1 MATDPKILA
10 DMQSMLDSLKRI
22 SAAVDGP
29 KAARPYYTPKYAE
42 TVKETIDR
50 ILESGEVLF
59 FPASEVQ
66 LDTLKQQW
74 YQGRDYLI
82 SVLDPSYE
90 AKVTKI
96 EASIDKRKNGLV
108 VALKPERGMV
118 EPAIITKWREEL
130 NEFIDKSELQDKFVR
145 QGLGLSDADV
155 VWLYETLEPL
165 KDIFAYDYELKR
177 GIIRVI
183 RYA

>member
-1 MATDPKILA
+1 MDNKDILQ
-10 DMQSMLDSLKRI
+10 DMQSMLQSLRKI

-29 KAARPYYTPKYAE
+29 KAARPYYTSKYAE
-42 TVKETIDR
+42 TVRDTIDR

-59 FPASEVQ
+59 FPASDVQ

-74 YQGRDYLI
+74 YQGRDYLV
-82 SVLDPSYE
+82 SVLDNSYE
-90 AKVTKI
+90 AKVLKV

-118 EPAIITKWREEL
+118 EPGVITKWREEL
-130 NEFIDKSELQDKFVR
+130 NEFIDNSDTQDKFVR

-155 VWLYETLEPL
+155 IYLYETLEPL

>member
-10 DMQSMLDSLKRI
+10 DMQAMLQSLKKI

-29 KAARPYYTPKYAE
+29 KAARPYYTSKYAE
-42 TVKETIDR
+42 TVRDTVDR
-50 ILESGEVLF
+50 ILDSGEVLF
-59 FPASEVQ
+59 FPASDVQ
-66 LDTLKQQW
+66 LETLKQQW
-74 YQGRDYLI
+74 YQGKDYLV
-82 SVLDPSYE
+82 SVLDPTYE
-90 AKVTKI
+90 TKVLKV

-118 EPAIITKWREEL
+118 EPKLLTRWREEL
-130 NEFIDKSELQDKFVR
+130 NEFLDNSEVQDKFVR

-155 VWLYETLEPL
+155 IWLYETLEPL

-177 GIIRVI
+177 GIVRVI